1 LRAGDV
7 QRDQGLNL
15 LRTMWLVRRFEER
28 VAALANQGALP
39 GTVHTSVGQEAVAVG
54 ACAALGTDDVIV
66 SNHRGHGHCL
76 AKGMD
81 PRRAMAEL
89 FGKAAGVCGGK
100 GGSMHLADPSIGVLG
115 ANGIVGAGL
124 PLATG
129 AALAAKQLG
138 TGTVAVAFFG
148 EGATSTGNYHEAM
161 TLAALWSLPVVFVC
175 ENNGFVEFTPAEQL
189 VRRSVIVDVA
199 AAQGITA
206 RQVDGNDVEAVL
218 RAVGDAVA
226 ECRRGDGP
234 ALVEALTSRW
244 AGHYEGDPQDL
255 RDTASLPAERL
266 RDPLSVQTARLEARG
281 VECDGVEDEA
291 REVIELAEEFARAAD
306 LPDPAAALTDVYG

>member
-1 LRAGDV
+1 
-7 QRDQGLNL
+7 
-15 LRTMWLVRRFEER
+15 
-28 VAALANQGALP
+28 
-39 GTVHTSVGQEAVAVG
+39 
-54 ACAALGTDDVIV
+54 
-66 SNHRGHGHCL
+66 
-76 AKGMD
+76 MD

-306 LPDPAAALTDVYG
+306 LPDPAGALTDVYG